1 MNSLSIGKSV
11 CPSIARDGRA
21 LKFMAVA
28 WFAVFTMPIEAAVSE
43 QSSSAAPANEPAAAV
58 WQAYDLNFHYFA
70 SGTYYN
76 CSALETRLETMLRQ
90 LGAEKAVRATVTGCF
105 GTADVGNMLSARIH
119 VRMPT
124 LAGDAPAESF
134 MATTKTIRLSS
145 GRTGDS
151 SGGDCELLEQVRDQI
166 LPTLKLKVVKDDL
179 NCIPNSANPPGRSL
193 QIVALVPEAPKK

>member
-1 MNSLSIGKSV
+1 MNCLSAGKSV
-11 CPSIARDGRA
+11 WPSALHINRVLRLMAIASC
-21 LKFMAVA
+21 LV
-28 WFAVFTMPIEAAVSE
+28 FAMPSGAAVSA
-43 QSSSAAPANEPAAAV
+43 QSSSAVPANEPAAAV
-58 WQAYDLNFHYFA
+58 WQAYDLDFHYFA

-90 LGAEKAVRATVTGCF
+90 LGAEKDVRATVTGCF

-119 VRMPT
+119 VRMPA

-134 MATTKTIRLSS
+134 MATTKTITLKS
-145 GRTGDS
+145 GRSGDS

-179 NCIPNSANPPGRSL
+179 NCIPNSANPPNRSL
-193 QIVALVPEAPKK
+193 QIVALLPEVSKK